1 MRRFLLSILCVALP
15 LLAAAQRLDVAG
27 WVLVAGSD
35 RPIGQAVVELPQH
48 GLWAVA
54 DGEGRFAL
62 RGVPAGKT
70 AFAVSCLGYA
80 TTVTEVEVRKGIGE
94 VLLYAPEENLT
105 LESVVVT
112 AREHSDA
119 MATARTIGGAA
130 IDHLQMVNVSDVSSL
145 LPGGKTVNPSLTED
159 NVFSLRDGG
168 SSAGNASFGT
178 AVEVD
183 GVRLSTNASLGTMQ
197 GASTR
202 NIAST
207 NIEEVEVVTG
217 VPSAEYGDISSGMIR
232 LKSRKGKTPYTLQL
246 ATNPYT
252 KQVALSKGFDLGDER
267 GVLNSSVEYTR
278 ATKDPVSPYTS
289 YSRTGISLNYRN
301 TFAGALRFDLGVA
314 GNVGGMDTED
324 DPDAQNGDWQRVSDN
339 ALRVHT
345 ALQWQLNR
353 KWVTNVDL
361 NASVNYE
368 DHFDRQCRHV
378 ISGAPT
384 QAVHAMSQGYW
395 LAGTLPSNYFSL
407 RNVDSRELDY
417 AAGIKATWVRSWGGI
432 RSNAKIGAAWRA
444 EGNVGEGEYYDDPA
458 LSPNGY
464 RPRPYTD
471 IPYMHNLAGY
481 VEEMLTLPLGGTSL
495 QLMAGLRAEKTWI
508 EGSQYRNTASLSP
521 RFNLKYRIAEWLTV
535 RGGWGITE
543 KLPSFNILYP
553 PPQYRDYSV
562 FEAAHDGGLTSVYY
576 TQPFRL
582 VYNPELHW
590 QRNRNAEVGVDF
602 RIGGT
607 NVSLVG
613 YFNRTTWPYKLTSS
627 YDPFSYVT
635 AKLPDGYALPA
646 DPRFKVDS
654 QTGELFVRDGSDPEA
669 GWHLMEQNRTV
680 RTFVQNTRQ
689 DNGSPVD
696 RMGLEFVVEFPRI
709 NPIRTE
715 LRLDGA
721 YGFSR
726 YVNTGEAAY
735 MRTIYTDDR
744 SYPYGGIYPDNNGA
758 ATSTF
763 NGVETRRLDAN
774 LTAVTHIP
782 AIRLIVSLRL
792 EATLIR
798 RQRNISE
805 YGGGEYAFNVG
816 ESGSE
821 PTGGSIYDGSS
832 YTAMWPVAYLDPDGV
847 RHPFTEAE
855 KADPAFA
862 GMLLRSNNIYQYRP
876 TDYDPYFSA
885 NLSVTKEIGD
895 HVSISFYANNFTNS
909 RKYVRPYPGG
919 VGGIFTPS
927 FYYGLT
933 VRVKF

>member
-1 MRRFLLSILCVALP
+1 M
-15 LLAAAQRLDVAG
+15 
-27 WVLVAGSD
+27 
-35 RPIGQAVVELPQH
+35 
-48 GLWAVA
+48 
-54 DGEGRFAL
+54 
-62 RGVPAGKT
+62 
-70 AFAVSCLGYA
+70 
-80 TTVTEVEVRKGIGE
+80 RKGIGE

-202 NIAST
+202 NIASS
-207 NIEEVEVVTG
+207 NIEEVEVITG

-353 KWVTNVDL
+353 KWITNVDL

-444 EGNVGEGEYYDDPA
+444 EGTTTIPRCRRTATGRGPIPT
-458 LSPNGY
+458 SPTCTTLRDMSRRCSPCRSAAPRCSSWRDCAPR
-464 RPRPYTD
+464 RP
-471 IPYMHNLAGY
+471 
-481 VEEMLTLPLGGTSL
+481 
-495 QLMAGLRAEKTWI
+495 
-508 EGSQYRNTASLSP
+508 GS
-521 RFNLKYRIAEWLTV
+521 
-535 RGGWGITE
+535 RG
-543 KLPSFNILYP
+543 
-553 PPQYRDYSV
+553 
-562 FEAAHDGGLTSVYY
+562 
-576 TQPFRL
+576 
-582 VYNPELHW
+582 
-590 QRNRNAEVGVDF
+590 
-602 RIGGT
+602 
-607 NVSLVG
+607 
-613 YFNRTTWPYKLTSS
+613 
-627 YDPFSYVT
+627 
-635 AKLPDGYALPA
+635 
-646 DPRFKVDS
+646 
-654 QTGELFVRDGSDPEA
+654 
-669 GWHLMEQNRTV
+669 
-680 RTFVQNTRQ
+680 
-689 DNGSPVD
+689 
-696 RMGLEFVVEFPRI
+696 
-709 NPIRTE
+709 
-715 LRLDGA
+715 
-721 YGFSR
+721 
-726 YVNTGEAAY
+726 
-735 MRTIYTDDR
+735 R
-744 SYPYGGIYPDNNGA
+744 S
-758 ATSTF
+758 T
-763 NGVETRRLDAN
+763 
-774 LTAVTHIP
+774 
-782 AIRLIVSLRL
+782 AIRR
-792 EATLIR
+792 AFR
-798 RQRNISE
+798 R
-805 YGGGEYAFNVG
+805 
-816 ESGSE
+816 
-821 PTGGSIYDGSS
+821 
-832 YTAMWPVAYLDPDGV
+832 
-847 RHPFTEAE
+847 
-855 KADPAFA
+855 
-862 GMLLRSNNIYQYRP
+862 
-876 TDYDPYFSA
+876 
-885 NLSVTKEIGD
+885 
-895 HVSISFYANNFTNS
+895 VSI
-909 RKYVRPYPGG
+909 
-919 VGGIFTPS
+919 
-927 FYYGLT
+927 
-933 VRVKF
+933 